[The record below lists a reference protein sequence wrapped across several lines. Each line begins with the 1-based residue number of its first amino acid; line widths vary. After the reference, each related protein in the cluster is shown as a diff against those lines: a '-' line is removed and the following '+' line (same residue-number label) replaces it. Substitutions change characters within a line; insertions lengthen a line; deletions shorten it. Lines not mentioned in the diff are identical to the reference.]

1 MGRMSASAEPI
12 DSAFQALASPT
23 RRAVIERLGRG
34 PATVSEL
41 AEPFEMA
48 LPSFMQHLRVLE
60 ESGLVSSRKRGRVR
74 TLHIMPDKLRP
85 VVDWITRQSAIWEKR
100 LDRLEAYVN
109 TLEQEKNDTRPGNQP

>member
-1 MGRMSASAEPI
+1 MSANVEPV

-23 RRAVIERLGRG
+23 RRAVIERLGLG

-60 ESGLVSSRKRGRVR
+60 ESGLVSSRKHGRVR
-74 TLHIMPDKLRP
+74 TIRIEPDKLRP
-85 VVDWITRQSAIWEKR
+85 VADWISRQSAIWEKR

-109 TLEQEKNDTRPGNQP
+109 TLEKEK